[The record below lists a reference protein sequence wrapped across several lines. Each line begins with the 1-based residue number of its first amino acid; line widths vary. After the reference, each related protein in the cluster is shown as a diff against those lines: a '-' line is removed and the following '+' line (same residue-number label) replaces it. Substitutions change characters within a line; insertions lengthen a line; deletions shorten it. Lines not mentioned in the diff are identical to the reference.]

1 MSSAPQEPSLRLRM
15 TAAELSAFL
24 DETFPAETRG
34 SLGGIESVALN
45 HVRMRLDP
53 DPSMRRPGDIVS
65 GPTLMA
71 LVDVAAYAVIS
82 AHRGPELMAVTNA
95 LSISFLRACRFEPVF
110 ADARILKI
118 GRRLASADVR
128 IWQRSED
135 RLIAQSTVG
144 YALP

>member
-1 MSSAPQEPSLRLRM
+1 MASDTSEPSLQLRM
-15 TAAELSAFL
+15 TAAELAAFL
-24 DETFPAETRG
+24 DETFPGETRAA
-34 SLGGIESVALN
+34 LGEIESVALN
-45 HVRMRLDP
+45 LVRMRLDP
-53 DPSMRRPGDIVS
+53 LPSMQRPGNIVS

-110 ADARILKI
+110 ADARVLKI